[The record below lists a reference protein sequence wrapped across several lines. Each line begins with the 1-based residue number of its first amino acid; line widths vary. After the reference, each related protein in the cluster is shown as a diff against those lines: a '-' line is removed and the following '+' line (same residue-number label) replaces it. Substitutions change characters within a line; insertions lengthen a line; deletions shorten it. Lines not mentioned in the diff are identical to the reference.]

1 MIGKRTLIA
10 VPCHDMI
17 YADFTRCLM
26 ELDKPAGTGFAMITN
41 TLIYNARNM
50 IAKNAVDA
58 GFDYVLWLDSDMVFP
73 SDTLKRLLED
83 MDGRD
88 YVSGLCFS
96 RKKNSAP
103 CIQSNLTWEVEDGQV
118 LTSADVLT
126 DYPRNALFEV
136 AGSGFACV
144 MTSTVLLSKMVELYG
159 APFYPLMGM
168 GEDTTFCFRA
178 RQAGFKLYCD
188 SRVKIGHIGTRVYN
202 ENSYMFERSVMKQ
215 YELRREAI
223 RKDGVQ
229 NEVS

>member
-10 VPCHDMI
+10 VPCHDMVH
-17 YADFTRCLM
+17 ADFMRSMM

-41 TLIYNARNM
+41 TLIYNARNL
-50 IAKNAVDA
+50 IAKNAVEA

-88 YVSGLCFS
+88 YVSALCFS
-96 RKKNSAP
+96 RKTNSVP
-103 CIQSNLTWEVEDGQV
+103 CIQSDLKWNVNDGQV
-118 LTSADVLT
+118 LTSADILT
-126 DYPRNALFEV
+126 DYPRDAVFEV

-188 SRVKIGHIGTRVYN
+188 SRVKIGHIGLQIYD
-202 ENSYMFERSVMKQ
+202 ENHYFGYRNPE
-215 YELRREAI
+215 
-223 RKDGVQ
+223 
-229 NEVS
+229 